1 MKKGIFSS
9 WFREIATII
18 FTQTIQ
24 AFLLAVVM
32 SIIISALGKNTGQQ
46 DQDGQT
52 AAAGLLAII
61 ALSQFG
67 KIELLVKNIFGVTS
81 GVADTSMNAGM
92 RGLTAGKMLAIGGA
106 KRLMDNSRKI
116 GQGVKALK
124 TKSDI
129 KTMTA
134 EKEELENGLE
144 NQNAIDKANGMIT
157 NRLNG
162 GSGNEN
168 GANGQG
174 LEINAADIVAAI
186 NAQTNEI
193 KQQTSEMQRNRQEDK
208 IKELTQKIAEA
219 NKEKKQQV
227 RTGMSGVAETLGAG
241 YGAAAGLS
249 IGLAQGD
256 DIGQTTLAG
265 AGAGDVVGERV
276 AGAVYDQIIDHK
288 AISGMSKMASNR
300 KQRYQNIAGSGS
312 GANRT
317 QGAVEKRKEAS
328 NKAIEA
334 LDKEIAK
341 AEASANKALEKELK
355 EAQGQ
360 IKSSYNSYVGKM
372 EQGFSVPKM
381 HGRSTTK
388 RPMNKLKDVAKND
401 KNIDIGKY

>member
-24 AFLLAVVM
+24 AFLLAIVM
-32 SIIISALGKNTGQQ
+32 SIIISALGKNTGAG

-67 KIELLVKNIFGVTS
+67 KIELLIKNIFGVTS
-81 GVADTSMNAGM
+81 GVADTSMQAGM

-106 KRLMDNSRKI
+106 KRLMDNGRKMS
-116 GQGVKALK
+116 QGIKALK

-134 EKEELENGLE
+134 EKEELENGLK
-144 NQNAIDKANGMIT
+144 NQEAIDGANSMLS
-157 NRLNG
+157 NRLGTGTG
-162 GSGNEN
+162 G
-168 GANGQG
+168 NGQG
-174 LEINAADIVAAI
+174 LDINAADIVAAI
-186 NAQTNEI
+186 NAQTSEI

-208 IKELTQKIAEA
+208 IKELTQKIEEA
-219 NKEKKQQV
+219 NKTKKSQV
-227 RTGMSGVAETLGAG
+227 RDAVSGVGETLGAA
-241 YGAAAGLS
+241 YGATAGLTV
-249 IGLAQGD
+249 GLAHGD
-256 DIGQTTLAG
+256 HIGETTLAG
-265 AGAGDVVGERV
+265 AGAGDIAGQAI
-276 AGAVYDQIIDHK
+276 AGAVYDQVIDHK
-288 AISGMSKMASNR
+288 AISGAAKMASNR
-300 KQRYQNIAGSGS
+300 KQRYQSIAGSGS

-317 QGAVEKRKEAS
+317 QGAVEKRKDAS

-334 LDKEIAK
+334 LQAEIDK
-341 AEASANKALEKELK
+341 AEKSKNAELEKQLK
-355 EAQGQ
+355 AQQ
-360 IKSSYNSYVGKM
+360 EEIKKTYNSYIDNM
-372 EQGFSVPKM
+372 SQGFSISKG

-388 RPMNKLKDVAKND
+388 RPVNKLKDAAKSD